1 MQVICMTIYIDVVFL
16 ENLVMNSII
25 LVASGIIL
33 KKKMKWIRIILASS
47 LGAIYTIIGYISVL
61 EIYSNLILKV
71 ILSILIIY
79 IAFNPQTVKQLWKD
93 LLIFYLT
100 SFVFGG
106 VAFALIYVVK
116 PQDILM
122 KNGLFLGTYPLKTVL
137 LAAIVAF
144 IIIIAAFAIVKTKFS
159 KKDMFCDVEVELN
172 NKIIKTRAMI
182 DTGNLLKEPITNT
195 PVIVLE
201 HTLLYECVPKE
212 ILDNLES
219 ILGGELVKIPE
230 KVRNE
235 YISKLKLIPFA
246 SLGKQNGMLVGIKA
260 DSLKIIQ
267 DDQEKEN
274 KNVIIGI
281 YNKSLTKRG
290 EYRALIGMDL
300 VSWKIVHI
308 WKGWDKTWK
317 LKY

>member
-25 LVASGIIL
+25 LIASGIIL
-33 KKKMKWIRIILASS
+33 KKKLKWIRILLASS

-61 EIYSNLILKV
+61 EIYSNLVLKV

-230 KVRNE
+230 EVRNE

-300 VSWKIVHI
+300 VS
-308 WKGWDKTWK
+308 
-317 LKY
+317 

>member
-1 MQVICMTIYIDVVFL
+1 MTIYIDVVFL

-25 LVASGIIL
+25 LIASGIIL
-33 KKKMKWIRIILASS
+33 KKKLKWIRILLASS

-61 EIYSNLILKV
+61 QIYSNLVLKV

-93 LLIFYLT
+93 VLIFYLT

-172 NKIIKTRAMI
+172 NKKIKTRAMI

-230 KVRNE
+230 EIRNE
-235 YISKLKLIPFA
+235 YISRLKLIPFA

-260 DSLKIIQ
+260 DSLKIVQ
-267 DDQEKEN
+267 DEQEKES
-274 KNVIIGI
+274 KNVIVGI

-290 EYRALIGMDL
+290 EYRALIGIDL
-300 VSWKIVHI
+300 VI
-308 WKGWDKTWK
+308 
-317 LKY
+317 

>member
-1 MQVICMTIYIDVVFL
+1 MTIYIDVVFL

-300 VSWKIVHI
+300 VS
-308 WKGWDKTWK
+308 
-317 LKY
+317 

>member
-25 LVASGIIL
+25 LIASGIIL
-33 KKKMKWIRIILASS
+33 KKKLKWIRILLASS
-47 LGAIYTIIGYISVL
+47 LGAIYTIIGYMSVL
-61 EIYSNLILKV
+61 EIYSNLVLKV

-93 LLIFYLT
+93 VLIFYLT

-172 NKIIKTRAMI
+172 NKKIKTRAMI

-230 KVRNE
+230 EIRNE
-235 YISKLKLIPFA
+235 YISRLKLIPFA

-260 DSLKIIQ
+260 DSLKIVQ
-267 DDQEKEN
+267 DEQEKES
-274 KNVIIGI
+274 KNVIVGI

-290 EYRALIGMDL
+290 EYRALIGIDL
-300 VSWKIVHI
+300 L
-308 WKGWDKTWK
+308 G
-317 LKY
+317 

>member
-1 MQVICMTIYIDVVFL
+1 MTIYIDVVFL

-25 LVASGIIL
+25 LIASGIIL
-33 KKKMKWIRIILASS
+33 KKKLKWIRILLASS

-61 EIYSNLILKV
+61 QIYSNLVLKV

-93 LLIFYLT
+93 VLIFYLT

-172 NKIIKTRAMI
+172 NKKIKTRAMI

-230 KVRNE
+230 EIRNE
-235 YISKLKLIPFA
+235 YISRLKLIPFA

-267 DDQEKEN
+267 DEQEKES
-274 KNVIIGI
+274 KNVIVGI

-290 EYRALIGMDL
+290 EYRALIGIDL
-300 VSWKIVHI
+300 V
-308 WKGWDKTWK
+308 G
-317 LKY
+317 

>member
-25 LVASGIIL
+25 LIASGIIL
-33 KKKMKWIRIILASS
+33 KKKLKWIRILLASS

-61 EIYSNLILKV
+61 QIYSNLVLKV

-93 LLIFYLT
+93 VLIFYLT

-172 NKIIKTRAMI
+172 SKKIKTRAMI

-230 KVRNE
+230 EIRNE
-235 YISKLKLIPFA
+235 YISRLKLIPFA

-267 DDQEKEN
+267 DEQEKES
-274 KNVIIGI
+274 KNVIVGI

-290 EYRALIGMDL
+290 EYRALIGIDL
-300 VSWKIVHI
+300 L
-308 WKGWDKTWK
+308 G
-317 LKY
+317 

>member
-25 LVASGIIL
+25 LIASGIIL
-33 KKKMKWIRIILASS
+33 KKKMKWIRILLASS
-47 LGAIYTIIGYISVL
+47 LGAIYTIIGYISTL
-61 EIYSNLILKV
+61 EIYSNLLLKI

-79 IAFNPQTVKQLWKD
+79 IAFNPQTVKQMWKD
-93 LLIFYLT
+93 ILIFYLT

-159 KKDMFCDVEVELN
+159 KKDMFCDVKIELN
-172 NKIIKTRAMI
+172 NKKIETKAMI

-201 HTLLYECVPKE
+201 HTLLYECIPRE
-212 ILDNLES
+212 ILDNLEK
-219 ILGGELVKIPE
+219 ILGGDLTKIPDDI
-230 KVRNE
+230 RNE
-235 YISKLKLIPFA
+235 YIPRLKLIPFA

-260 DSLKIIQ
+260 DSLKIIH

-290 EYRALIGMDL
+290 EYRALIGIDL
-300 VSWKIVHI
+300 VGSKIIIIVATSNFI
-308 WKGWDKTWK
+308 VKFV
-317 LKY
+317 

>member
-93 LLIFYLT
+93 ILIFYLT

-172 NKIIKTRAMI
+172 NKMIKTRAMI

-195 PVIVLE
+195 PVIVVE

-230 KVRNE
+230 EIRNE

-260 DSLKIIQ
+260 DSIKIIQ

-300 VSWKIVHI
+300 II
-308 WKGWDKTWK
+308 
-317 LKY
+317 

>member
-1 MQVICMTIYIDVVFL
+1 MTIYIDVVFL

-172 NKIIKTRAMI
+172 NKMIKTRAMI

-195 PVIVLE
+195 PVIVVE

-274 KNVIIGI
+274 KNVIVGI

-300 VSWKIVHI
+300 II
-308 WKGWDKTWK
+308 
-317 LKY
+317 

>member
-1 MQVICMTIYIDVVFL
+1 MTIYIDVVFL

-159 KKDMFCDVEVELN
+159 KKDMFCEVEVELN
-172 NKIIKTRAMI
+172 NKKIKTRAMI

-230 KVRNE
+230 EIRNE
-235 YISKLKLIPFA
+235 YISRLKLIPFA

-267 DDQEKEN
+267 DEQEKES

-290 EYRALIGMDL
+290 EYRALIGIDL
-300 VSWKIVHI
+300 L
-308 WKGWDKTWK
+308 G
-317 LKY
+317 

>member
-25 LVASGIIL
+25 LIASGIIL
-33 KKKMKWIRIILASS
+33 KKKLKWIRILLASS

-61 EIYSNLILKV
+61 QIYSNLVLKV

-93 LLIFYLT
+93 VLIFYLT

-159 KKDMFCDVEVELN
+159 KKDMFCEVEVELN
-172 NKIIKTRAMI
+172 NKKIKTRAMI

-230 KVRNE
+230 EIFRE
-235 YISKLKLIPFA
+235 TP
-246 SLGKQNGMLVGIKA
+246 GIC
-260 DSLKIIQ
+260 DRQL
-267 DDQEKEN
+267 
-274 KNVIIGI
+274 
-281 YNKSLTKRG
+281 LFLR
-290 EYRALIGMDL
+290 
-300 VSWKIVHI
+300 
-308 WKGWDKTWK
+308 
-317 LKY
+317 

>member
-144 IIIIAAFAIVKTKFS
+144 IIIIAAFAIAKTKFS

-230 KVRNE
+230 EVRNE

-274 KNVIIGI
+274 KNVIVGI

-290 EYRALIGMDL
+290 EYRALVGMDL
-300 VSWKIVHI
+300 II
-308 WKGWDKTWK
+308 
-317 LKY
+317 

>member
-1 MQVICMTIYIDVVFL
+1 M
-16 ENLVMNSII
+16 
-25 LVASGIIL
+25 
-33 KKKMKWIRIILASS
+33 
-47 LGAIYTIIGYISVL
+47 
-61 EIYSNLILKV
+61 
-71 ILSILIIY
+71 
-79 IAFNPQTVKQLWKD
+79 WKD
-93 LLIFYLT
+93 VLIFYLT

-172 NKIIKTRAMI
+172 NKKIKTRAMI

-300 VSWKIVHI
+300 II
-308 WKGWDKTWK
+308 
-317 LKY
+317 

>member
-1 MQVICMTIYIDVVFL
+1 MTIYIDVVFL

-25 LVASGIIL
+25 LIASGIIL
-33 KKKMKWIRIILASS
+33 KKKLKWIRILLASS
-47 LGAIYTIIGYISVL
+47 LGAIYTIIGYVSVL

-93 LLIFYLT
+93 VLIFYLT

-159 KKDMFCDVEVELN
+159 KKDMFCEVEVELN
-172 NKIIKTRAMI
+172 NKKIKTRAMI

-230 KVRNE
+230 EIRSE

-267 DDQEKEN
+267 DEQEKES

-290 EYRALIGMDL
+290 EYRALIGIDL
-300 VSWKIVHI
+300 V
-308 WKGWDKTWK
+308 G
-317 LKY
+317 